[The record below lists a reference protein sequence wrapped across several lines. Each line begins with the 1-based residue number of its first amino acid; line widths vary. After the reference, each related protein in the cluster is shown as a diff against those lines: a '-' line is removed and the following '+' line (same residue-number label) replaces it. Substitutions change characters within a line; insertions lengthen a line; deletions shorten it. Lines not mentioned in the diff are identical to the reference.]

1 MVVFWLGLTTFVTG
15 VLVRRFES
23 CWFDDVCNVGCPLVA
38 WPGPAAVHGHR
49 SQTLSAR
56 WPDCLKPSSPLLAGI
71 CVGLKPPSPLRVRN
85 RCFGAVF
92 GCRGVVGFSGPLLGT
107 SSGVGG
113 FNVAMLLRL
122 VCENV
127 RPAWSG
133 GGCEREI
140 VRPARSKH
148 PRIGVFT
155 LAGRV
160 FSRKCGW
167 RGGVGR
173 VFSRKGRRRGRVGR
187 VLSRTG
193 SRGIPRGELCCAAAL
208 VVGPSTGSV
217 NPSIR
222 SYTHLVEAGRG
233 RPTRPQ
239 QPTPKRKA
247 LIKGSGPPVKAVTSL
262 DNGRK
267 WRVYAG
273 HTLELLR

>member
-38 WPGPAAVHGHR
+38 WPGPAAVHGRR

-85 RCFGAVF
+85 RCFWRGFRVQR
-92 GCRGVVGFSGPLLGT
+92 CRWFQRSLVGNEQWCWWFQRRHVV
-107 SSGVGG
+107 
-113 FNVAMLLRL
+113 AL
-122 VCENV
+122 VREKV

-160 FSRKCGW
+160 FSRKGRL
-167 RGGVGR
+167 RGRVGR
-173 VFSRKGRRRGRVGR
+173 VFSRKCGWRGGVGR

-193 SRGIPRGELCCAAAL
+193 SRGIPRGELCCAVAL
-208 VVGPSTGSV
+208 VVSPSTGSV

-222 SYTHLVEAGRG
+222 SYTHLVEAGHG
-233 RPTRPQ
+233 RSTGPSNPPRNA
-239 QPTPKRKA
+239 KR
-247 LIKGSGPPVKAVTSL
+247 
-262 DNGRK
+262 
-267 WRVYAG
+267 
-273 HTLELLR
+273 